1 MSPKFNLDDKKNN
14 NKKIYIKL
22 NTNKITGWLFE
33 TTIILYKIKQNK
45 SWKPI
50 KNKTNIKG
58 ENWKKN
64 SKEKLN
70 KDGWKWEKSKA
81 KKTKVPKK
89 IA

>member
-1 MSPKFNLDDKKNN
+1 MIKKNN

-58 ENWKKN
+58 ENWKKKIQKKN
-64 SKEKLN
+64 LTRMDENEKN
-70 KDGWKWEKSKA
+70 QRQ
-81 KKTKVPKK
+81 KKPKYLK
-89 IA
+89 K